1 MLDLDEHEAL
11 DYEEGWPPDHDDW
24 GRFDPP
30 ICRSVHG
37 AYHAL
42 MRRLSAS
49 TREHGLGAS
58 EALVLAWLLRSPGCA
73 PSVVRHALGFHRSTL
88 SSVLERLE
96 RDGLMTRGIRVH
108 GARRLELNLTDAGA
122 QVADLADGVIRDAEA
137 DLAEYT
143 SRSQRRGAEAVFA
156 ACVAIAPGDS
166 SPDV

>member
-1 MLDLDEHEAL
+1 MLDLDDDEIL
-11 DYEEGWPPDHDDW
+11 DFEEGWPPDHDDQ

-42 MRRLSAS
+42 MRGLSAR
-49 TREHGLGAS
+49 TREHGLDPS
-58 EALVLAWLLRSPGCA
+58 EALVLAWLRRSPGCA

-88 SSVLERLE
+88 SSVLNRLE
-96 RDGLMTRGIRVH
+96 RDGLIFRV
-108 GARRLELNLTDAGA
+108 GAAYGGRRLELNLTDAGTHTA
-122 QVADLADGVIRDAEA
+122 ELADAVIHDVEA
-137 DLAEYT
+137 NLAEYT

-166 SPDV
+166 PPDV

>member
-1 MLDLDEHEAL
+1 MLDLDDDEAL
-11 DYEEGWPPDHDDW
+11 DFDEGWPPDHDEH

-49 TREHGLGAS
+49 TRDHGLDPS
-58 EALVLAWLLRSPGCA
+58 EALVLAWLRRCPGCA

-88 SSVLERLE
+88 SSVLNRLE
-96 RDGLMTRGIRVH
+96 RDGLIVRGVAAY
-108 GARRLELNLTDAGA
+108 GGRRLELNLTAAGA
-122 QVADLADGVIRDAEA
+122 HVADLADGVIQDVEA
-137 DLAEYT
+137 HLADYT

-156 ACVAIAPGDS
+156 ACAAIAPGDAP
-166 SPDV
+166 PDV

>member
-1 MLDLDEHEAL
+1 MLDLDEDEAP
-11 DYEEGWPPDHDDW
+11 DFEEGWPPDHDDR

-49 TREHGLGAS
+49 TREHGLDAS

-88 SSVLERLE
+88 SSVLNRLE
-96 RDGLMTRGIRVH
+96 RDGLISRGARSYGV
-108 GARRLELNLTDAGA
+108 RRLELNLTDAGTNT
-122 QVADLADGVIRDAEA
+122 ADLADGVIRDVEA
-137 DLAEYT
+137 DLAQYT

-156 ACVAIAPGDS
+156 ACAAIAPGDGP
-166 SPDV
+166 PDV

>member
-1 MLDLDEHEAL
+1 MLDLDADEVQ
-11 DYEEGWPPDHDDW
+11 DFEEGWPPDHDDR

-49 TREHGLGAS
+49 TNAHGLDAS
-58 EALVLAWLLRSPGCA
+58 EALVLAWLRRSPGCA

-88 SSVLERLE
+88 SSVLNRLE
-96 RDGLMTRGIRVH
+96 RDGLISRGVRSYA
-108 GARRLELNLTDAGA
+108 GRRLELNLTDAGT
-122 QVADLADGVIRDAEA
+122 QVADLADGVIRDVEA
-137 DLAEYT
+137 HLADYT

-166 SPDV
+166 PPDV